1 MKRLRL
7 DMPPVP
13 QADPTLPLINIVFLL
28 LIFVMLSGVIR
39 AADPLPLNPAVAA
52 VDPAGAPMAERT
64 LYVAADGR
72 MAWNSL
78 EGDAALTGFGA
89 AFVEGAWDRAW
100 LKADRDADA
109 ARIVDLTGTLRAA
122 GVTSLT
128 MIVEARP

>member
-7 DMPPVP
+7 DLPPAP

-39 AADPLPLNPAVAA
+39 ATDPLPIEPASA
-52 VDPAGAPMAERT
+52 PAIPSGTPAPART

-72 MAWNSL
+72 MAWNGL
-78 EGDAALTGFGA
+78 EDDAALDGLAA
-89 AFVEGAWDRAW
+89 AFVAEDWERAW
-100 LKADRDADA
+100 LKADRNAGA
-109 ARIVDLTGTLRAA
+109 ASIVQVTERLRSG
-122 GVTSLT
+122 GVTTLT